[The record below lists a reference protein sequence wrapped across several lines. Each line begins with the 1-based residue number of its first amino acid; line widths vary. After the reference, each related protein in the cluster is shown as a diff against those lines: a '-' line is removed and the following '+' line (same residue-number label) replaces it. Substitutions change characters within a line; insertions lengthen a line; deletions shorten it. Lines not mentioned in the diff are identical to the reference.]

1 MNLPRT
7 RDDIILA
14 LIFATLI
21 LFTAYGAAM
30 WLTATLIVL
39 IHEHRL
45 LDSASPTILETGID
59 LIGNLR
65 TPSAAFA
72 LKDTVA
78 MPRDP
83 YLHLCTVPI
92 LAMLAIAARLVWHLI
107 SDAPFASRSKHDSR
121 WGSRRDTSR
130 ISAKPNEAS
139 GRLVLGTAHGRTIA
153 TEQHHSVV
161 VFGPTGS
168 GKTTS
173 IVIPALLNHA
183 GPAVALS
190 VKSDLV
196 HATHQARSTRGKVYV
211 YDPLNLTQHESA
223 KWTPLRACKDW
234 EEAQRMAEALTSA
247 VGDSG
252 LAASRFWDAMAAKLL
267 EPMLHAAALDNRTM
281 RDVVAWIDE
290 RNTVNVENILEH
302 HGAMD
307 ALRSFRASHERDDRT
322 KSSVYASAEVILR
335 AYASPRM
342 SDHTP
347 DESLDPAKLLD
358 AATTLYVV
366 APAED
371 QARLRPVF
379 SALVKDIYRCAV
391 LKAEGGGKP
400 LDPGLL
406 LVLDEAANIAPIHDL
421 AQIAATCRAYAI
433 QLVTIFQDL
442 AQVTHRYQHGAGT
455 VVNNHTAKLLLP
467 GTSDREL
474 LELMSRLLGDE
485 TITRDT
491 TSTGPSGVTHSSQL
505 HQRPLAAI
513 HELRQL
519 TRDQALLLYAN
530 LPPLVIR
537 LRPHYANR
545 SNRKDA
551 A

>member
-1 MNLPRT
+1 MHAPRT
-7 RDDIILA
+7 RDDWILA
-14 LIFATLI
+14 VIVGALALLTL
-21 LFTAYGAAM
+21 YGVGM
-30 WLTATLIVL
+30 WIAATLIVL

-45 LDSASPTILETGID
+45 LDGASPTVLETGIA
-59 LIGNLR
+59 LIGNV
-65 TPSAAFA
+65 TAPSEAFA
-72 LKDTVA
+72 LAD
-78 MPRDP
+78 MRHLPRDP
-83 YLHLCTVPI
+83 WLHLCALPI
-92 LAMLAIAARLVWHLI
+92 LAVLGILARLAWNIIDGTPLVRRN
-107 SDAPFASRSKHDSR
+107 SRDSR
-121 WGSRRDTSR
+121 WASPRDTKR
-130 ISAKPNEAS
+130 LVVPNNEHA
-139 GRLVLGTAHGRTIA
+139 GRLVLGTAHGKRIA

-173 IVIPALLNHA
+173 IVIPALLHHN

-190 VKSDLV
+190 V
-196 HATHQARSTRGKVYV
+196 GKVFV
-211 YDPLNLTQHESA
+211 YDPLGLTKFKSA
-223 KWTPLRACKDW
+223 KWTPLRACSDW

-247 VGDSG
+247 LGDSG

-267 EPMLHAAALDNRTM
+267 EPMLHAAALENRTM
-281 RDVVAWIDE
+281 RDVSAWIDE
-290 RNTVNVENILEH
+290 RNTTDVENILEQ
-302 HGAMD
+302 HGALD
-307 ALRSFRASHERDDRT
+307 ALRSFAASQERDERT

-342 SDHTP
+342 SDHAPSDSINPATLL
-347 DESLDPAKLLD
+347 ESN
-358 AATTLYVV
+358 TTLYVV

-391 LKAEGGGKP
+391 LKAEHSGKP
-400 LDPGLL
+400 LNPGLL

-442 AQVTHRYQHGAGT
+442 AQVTSRYKHGAST

-485 TITRDT
+485 TTEQDAT
-491 TSTGPSGVTHSSQL
+491 TTGPAGVTHTTHL

-519 TRDQALLLYAN
+519 SKDRALLLYAN
-530 LPPLVIR
+530 LPPIVIR
-537 LRPHYANR
+537 LHPHYAQH
-545 SNRKDA
+545 KDTA
-551 A
+551 